1 MGKTKRTPKPSAVQ
15 APENPPTLAQCQG
28 PLEII
33 KAESAD
39 LSGALQALYDLHES
53 GGEADPI
60 GLYGLFAVLQ
70 RQAWHIHESLEGVL
84 QKAFPAAK
92 EGAR

>member
-1 MGKTKRTPKPSAVQ
+1 MKTTRKPKPTPEPQGLIHVQ
-15 APENPPTLAQCQG
+15 LQG

-33 KAESAD
+33 KEETAD
-39 LSGALQALYDLHES
+39 LTGALQSLYELHES
-53 GGEADPI
+53 GGECDSI

-84 QKAFPAAK
+84 QKAFPVAK